1 MSMSMNNLYSF
12 LVTFSN
18 ALFKVQKIV
27 LLVAV
32 FIVVTVNFAN
42 VCLRYMASYSL
53 NYCEMLSVVLFMF
66 MVLIGAN
73 IAVKTDGEI
82 KIEIFR
88 FKSLVLDARWKL
100 LGDLISVITVVLCCY
115 GLYKTIGA
123 VTRNPQRLTPLPLY
137 TYHIYYV
144 MTVGFILVL
153 IDHLVL
159 LMRHLIVALGAQ
171 LPEKE
176 VSTL

>member
-73 IAVKTDGEI
+73 MLLVCDMMC
-82 KIEIFR
+82 
-88 FKSLVLDARWKL
+88 SLF
-100 LGDLISVITVVLCCY
+100 TY
-115 GLYKTIGA
+115 
-123 VTRNPQRLTPLPLY
+123 PLPISTMSALFGAP
-137 TYHIYYV
+137 IIIWI
-144 MTVGFILVL
+144 IL
-153 IDHLVL
+153 
-159 LMRHLIVALGAQ
+159 
-171 LPEKE
+171 KK
-176 VSTL
+176 